1 MGDVALE
8 VVAPAI
14 APVTLSV
21 NVVPPIA
28 AVLASQFATLLIVK
42 IILSPTARLLGPILN
57 TGEFADPPFSVM
69 VRLFVPLI
77 FVTEPVTYSTP
88 VGN

>member
-8 VVAPAI
+8 EVAPAM

-21 NVVPPIA
+21 NIVPPIA
-28 AVLASQFATLLIVK
+28 AVLASHFATLLIVK
-42 IILSPTARLLGPILN
+42 IILSPTARLFGPILN
-57 TGEFADPPFSVM
+57 TGELAVPPFSVM

>member
-8 VVAPAI
+8 GVAPAMV
-14 APVTLSV
+14 PVTLSV

-42 IILSPTARLLGPILN
+42 IILSPNARLFGPILN
-57 TGEFADPPFSVM
+57 TGEFAVPPFQ
-69 VRLFVPLI
+69 
-77 FVTEPVTYSTP
+77 
-88 VGN
+88 